1 MMESDPDIR
10 VRQDI
15 EKLVEQLE
23 PELCKSLRDTS
34 EGELIRLHRG
44 YGMGLRNQFRQGKF
58 PHLLKFC
65 SAEIPSEDLS
75 FDAIS
80 AVAIREIWLHV
91 RSTRPPQPS

>member
-15 EKLVEQLE
+15 EKLVEQLK
-23 PELCKSLRDTS
+23 PELCKLLRDMS
-34 EGELIRLHRG
+34 GSELIRLHWG

-58 PHLLKFC
+58 PHLF
-65 SAEIPSEDLS
+65 
-75 FDAIS
+75 S

-91 RSTRPPQPS
+91 RSSRPPQPS

>member
-1 MMESDPDIR
+1 MMESDPDIH

-15 EKLVEQLE
+15 EKLAEQLE
-23 PELCKSLRDTS
+23 PEQCRLLRDMS
-34 EGELIRLHRG
+34 ESELIRLHWG

-58 PHLLKFC
+58 PYLFKFC
-65 SAEIPSEDLS
+65 SAEIPFENLS

-91 RSTRPPQPS
+91 RSGRSPQSS